1 MLSHVQSLCR
11 RLGNGN
17 GTVREWPL
25 REGASWRRDDRRSK
39 LELMTRTIED
49 LIPDYLRGLPV
60 YVPGKPIEEVERELK
75 VHAVKLASN
84 ENPLGPSP
92 KAIAA
97 AHAVLGDANRY
108 PDGGTH
114 LLRKALAERHGVSP
128 EEVFIGLGSSE
139 IIDLASRV
147 LLRAGLQGLTSEG
160 TYAPFSVAIRASG
173 AELVLVPQREFAF
186 DLKAMSRAITPKTGV
201 IYLANP
207 NNPTGSAFTSKEFEE
222 FLARVPDGVLVVLD
236 EAYID
241 YAMSMGLRDAVEA
254 YRKRKNLLILRT
266 FSKVY
271 GLAGLRIGYAIGR
284 PELLSA
290 MNKLRTP
297 FNTSGVA
304 QAAALAALDDNEH
317 VTRCIQSNA
326 AERKRLSE
334 GLTKLGF
341 RPVASEANF
350 VFMVVGPEATALS
363 DGLLQMGVI
372 VRPLGWMGFPEAMRI
387 SVGTAEENDKCLSA
401 MTQVISRRAGK
412 SELAA
417 R

>member
-1 MLSHVQSLCR
+1 
-11 RLGNGN
+11 
-17 GTVREWPL
+17 
-25 REGASWRRDDRRSK
+25 
-39 LELMTRTIED
+39 MTRTIED

-75 VHAVKLASN
+75 IHAVKLASN

-92 KAIAA
+92 MAMAA
-97 AHAVLGDANRY
+97 ARAVLGDSNRY

-114 LLRKALAERHGVSP
+114 LLRAKLAERRGVSP
-128 EEVFIGLGSSE
+128 EEIFIGLGSSE
-139 IIDLASRV
+139 IIDLAARV
-147 LLRAGLQGLTSEG
+147 LLHAGWQGLTSEG

-173 AELVLVPQREFAF
+173 AELVLAPQREFAF
-186 DLKAMSRAITPKTGV
+186 DLKAIARAITPKTGV

-207 NNPTGSAFTSKEFEE
+207 NNPTGSAFGREEFEE
-222 FLARVPDGVLVVLD
+222 FLEAVPDGVLVVLD
-236 EAYID
+236 EAYIH
-241 YAMSMGLRDAVEA
+241 YAVSMGLRDSEEA

-284 PELLSA
+284 PALLAA

-304 QAAALAALDDNEH
+304 QAAALAALDDKEH
-317 VTRCIQSNA
+317 VTRCIETNA

-334 GLTKLGF
+334 GLAKLGL

-350 VFMVVGPEATALS
+350 VFMVVGPEAKALS
-363 DGLLQMGVI
+363 DELLQMGVI
-372 VRPLGWMGFPEAMRI
+372 VRPLGWMGFPEALRI

-401 MTQVISRRAGK
+401 MAQVMLKRAGK
-412 SELAA
+412 GELAA

>member
-1 MLSHVQSLCR
+1 
-11 RLGNGN
+11 
-17 GTVREWPL
+17 
-25 REGASWRRDDRRSK
+25 
-39 LELMTRTIED
+39 MTRTIEE

-75 VHAVKLASN
+75 IHAVKLASN

-92 KAIAA
+92 KAMAA
-97 AHAVLGDANRY
+97 ARGVLGDSNRY

-114 LLRKALAERHGVSP
+114 LLREALAERRGVSID
-128 EEVFIGLGSSE
+128 EIFIGLGSSE

-186 DLKAMSRAITPKTGV
+186 DLKAMARTITPKTGV

-207 NNPTGSAFTSKEFEE
+207 NNPTGSAFTEKDLEE
-222 FLARVPDGVLVVLD
+222 FLASVPDGVLVVLD

-241 YAMSMGLRDAVEA
+241 YAVSLGLRDAVEA

-317 VTRCIQSNA
+317 VVRCIETNA
-326 AERKRLSE
+326 RERKRLSE
-334 GLTKLGF
+334 GLAKMGF
-341 RPVASEANF
+341 RPVPSEANF
-350 VFMVVGPEATALS
+350 VFMVVGPEAQAVS
-363 DGLLQMGVI
+363 DDLLRMGVI
-372 VRPLGWMGFPEAMRI
+372 VRPLGWMGFPEAIRI
-387 SVGTAEENDKCLSA
+387 SVGTTEENDKCLSA
-401 MTQVISRRAGK
+401 MARVILRRAGK
-412 SELAA
+412 GELAA

>member
-1 MLSHVQSLCR
+1 MDWLESR
-11 RLGNGN
+11 G
-17 GTVREWPL
+17 
-25 REGASWRRDDRRSK
+25 RSRI
-39 LELMTRTIED
+39 EEMTRTIEE

-60 YVPGKPIEEVERELK
+60 YVPGEPIEEVERELK
-75 VHAVKLASN
+75 IQAVKLASN

-92 KAIAA
+92 KGIEAA
-97 AHAVLGDANRY
+97 QAALGGANRY

-114 LLRKALAERHGVSP
+114 RLREKLAERIGIAP
-128 EEVFIGLGSSE
+128 EEIFVGLGSSE

-186 DLKAMSRAITPKTGV
+186 DLKAMAKAITPKTGV

-207 NNPTGSAFTSKEFEE
+207 NNPTGSAFTGKEFEE
-222 FLARVPDGVLVVLD
+222 FLASVPDGVLVVLD

-241 YAMSMGLRDAVEA
+241 YAVSMGLRDAVEA

-284 PELLSA
+284 PGLLSA

-297 FNTSGVA
+297 FNTTGVA

-317 VTRCIQSNA
+317 VARCIETNA
-326 AERKRLSE
+326 TERKRLSE
-334 GLTKLGF
+334 GLARMGF
-341 RPVASEANF
+341 RPVPSEANF
-350 VFMVVGPEATALS
+350 VFIVVGPEAKAVS
-363 DGLLQMGVI
+363 DDLLRMGVI
-372 VRPLGWMGFPEAMRI
+372 VRPLGWMGFPEAIRI

-401 MTQVISRRAGK
+401 MARVILKRAGK
-412 SELAA
+412 GELAA

>member
-1 MLSHVQSLCR
+1 
-11 RLGNGN
+11 
-17 GTVREWPL
+17 
-25 REGASWRRDDRRSK
+25 
-39 LELMTRTIED
+39 MTRTIEEM
-49 LIPDYLRGLPV
+49 IPDYLRGLPV

-75 VHAVKLASN
+75 IHAVKLASN

-97 AHAVLGDANRY
+97 ARAVLEDSNRY

-114 LLRKALAERHGVSP
+114 ALRETLAQRWGVSA
-128 EEVFIGLGSSE
+128 EEIFVGLGSSE
-139 IIDLASRV
+139 IIDLAARV
-147 LLRAGLQGLTSEG
+147 LLRTGLQGLTSEG

-186 DLKAMSRAITPKTGV
+186 DLKAMAKAITPKTGL

-207 NNPTGSAFTSKEFEE
+207 NNPTGSAFGREEFEE
-222 FLARVPDGVLVVLD
+222 FLAAVPDGVLVVLD

-241 YAMSMGLRDAVEA
+241 YALSMDLRQSVEA

-271 GLAGLRIGYAIGR
+271 GLAGLRIGYGIGR

-290 MNKLRTP
+290 MNRLRTP

-317 VTRCIQSNA
+317 VTRCIETNA
-326 AERKRLSE
+326 TERKRLSE
-334 GLTKLGF
+334 GLARLGF
-341 RPVASEANF
+341 RPVPSEANF
-350 VFMVVGPEATALS
+350 VFMVVGPEAKAVS
-363 DGLLQMGVI
+363 DDLLRMGVI
-372 VRPLGWMGFPEAMRI
+372 VRPLGWMGFPEAIRI
-387 SVGTAEENDKCLSA
+387 SVGTAEEIDKCLSA
-401 MTQVISRRAGK
+401 MARVILKRAGK
-412 SELAA
+412 GELAA

>member
-1 MLSHVQSLCR
+1 
-11 RLGNGN
+11 
-17 GTVREWPL
+17 
-25 REGASWRRDDRRSK
+25 
-39 LELMTRTIED
+39 MTPTIEE

-75 VHAVKLASN
+75 IQAVKLASN

-92 KAIAA
+92 KGIEAA
-97 AHAVLGDANRY
+97 KAVLADANRY

-114 LLRKALAERHGVSP
+114 RLREKLAARNGITM
-128 EEVFIGLGSSE
+128 EEIFVGLGSSE

-173 AELVLVPQREFAF
+173 AELVLVPQRHYAF
-186 DLKAMSRAITPKTGV
+186 DLGAMAEAITPKTGV

-207 NNPTGSAFTSKEFEE
+207 NNPTGSAFTAREFVD
-222 FLARVPDGVLVVLD
+222 FLEKVPDGVLVVLD
-236 EAYID
+236 EAYIH
-241 YAMSMGLRDAVEA
+241 YAVSVGLRDSVEA

-271 GLAGLRIGYAIGR
+271 GLAGLRIGYAIGKV
-284 PELLSA
+284 ELLTA

-304 QAAALAALDDNEH
+304 QAAALAALDDKEH
-317 VTRCIQSNA
+317 VERCIATNA

-334 GLTKLGF
+334 GLTKLGL
-341 RPVASEANF
+341 RPVVSEANF
-350 VFMVVGPEATALS
+350 VFVPAGPDAKEIS
-363 DGLLQMGVI
+363 EELLHLGVI
-372 VRPLGWMGFPEAMRI
+372 VRPLGWMGLPEAIRI
-387 SVGTAEENDKCLSA
+387 SVGVKEENEKCLA
-401 MTQVISRRAGK
+401 ALGQVLAKRAGT
-412 SELAA
+412 SEFAA

>member
-1 MLSHVQSLCR
+1 
-11 RLGNGN
+11 
-17 GTVREWPL
+17 
-25 REGASWRRDDRRSK
+25 
-39 LELMTRTIED
+39 MTRTIEE

-75 VHAVKLASN
+75 IHAVKLASN

-92 KAIAA
+92 KAMAA
-97 AHAVLGDANRY
+97 ARAVLGDANRY

-114 LLRKALAERHGVSP
+114 ALRQTLAERRGVTP
-128 EEVFIGLGSSE
+128 EEIFVGLGSSE
-139 IIDLASRV
+139 IIDLAARV

-186 DLKAMSRAITPKTGV
+186 DLEAMAKAITPKTGV

-207 NNPTGSAFTSKEFEE
+207 NNPTGSAFGREE
-222 FLARVPDGVLVVLD
+222 FGEFVASVPDGVLVALD
-236 EAYID
+236 EAYIH
-241 YAMSMGLRDAVEA
+241 YAVSMGLGDSAEA

-284 PELLSA
+284 PELLAA
-290 MNKLRTP
+290 MNKLKTP

-304 QAAALAALDDNEH
+304 QAAALAALDDTEH
-317 VTRCIQSNA
+317 VTRCIETNA
-326 AERKRLSE
+326 TERKRLSE
-334 GLTKLGF
+334 GLAKLGF
-341 RPVASEANF
+341 RPVPSEANF
-350 VFMVVGPEATALS
+350 VFIVVGPDAQALS
-363 DGLLQMGVI
+363 DDLLQRGVI

-387 SVGTAEENDKCLSA
+387 SVGTAEENDKCLAA
-401 MTQVISRRAGK
+401 MAQVLNGKDRDTLKRAPTQLKKG
-412 SELAA
+412 ELAA